1 MISSKAVLEDYHS
14 LSVINK
20 EMETMGKEREE
31 MDKGNLSDRSL
42 IEHCVKNRHFRFLFL
57 KKEKEADFVNA
68 IVDRLTDIDILH
80 REYGDFEHLHKTV
93 EDAIGNIKGIGG
105 LMLYDIAR
113 MIGYALRPV
122 IVPQARV
129 YLNRGA
135 KEGAK
140 HLLKLDRIGKFLPI
154 ESFTE
159 FFPNTESQYI
169 EDILCIYK
177 EDFKSGVFHPKAKGC
192 AGKKETTDKGCCLAR

>member
-1 MISSKAVLEDYHS
+1 MISSKAVLEDYLS
-14 LSVINK
+14 ISVINK
-20 EMETMGKEREE
+20 EMEAMGNERAE

-42 IEHCVKNRHFRFLFL
+42 IEHCVENRHFRFLFL
-57 KKEKEADFVNA
+57 SKEKKADFLNT
-68 IVDRLTDIDILH
+68 IVERLTNTDILH
-80 REYGDFEHLHKTV
+80 REYGDFEHLYETV
-93 EDAIGNIKGIGG
+93 DGAIGNIKGIGG

-129 YLNRGA
+129 YLSQGA

-140 HLLKLDRIGKFLPI
+140 HLLKLARIGKSLPI
-154 ESFTE
+154 ERFTE

-192 AGKKETTDKGCCLAR
+192 AGGKGTTGKGSCLTR